1 MHDSIPYG
9 YCPTCGTQVPVEMR
23 FPRISLALLALMAAS
38 IVLTLWLFPRFV
50 LIFIFLPLGF
60 GLWRRRAH
68 CSICGR
74 PILGQKPA
82 RQRRDP

>member
-1 MHDSIPYG
+1 MNESVSYRH
-9 YCPTCGTQVPVEMR
+9 CPFCGTQVPVEMK

-38 IVLTLWLFPRFV
+38 VALTLWLFPRFV
-50 LIFIFLPLGF
+50 LIFIFLPLGL

-74 PILGQKPA
+74 PIPGQRPA
-82 RQRRDP
+82 GQRRDP

>member
-1 MHDSIPYG
+1 MNESIPFR
-9 YCPTCGTQVPVEMR
+9 YCPFCGTQVPVVMR
-23 FPRISLALLALMAAS
+23 FPKISIVLMALMAAS
-38 IVLTLWLFPRFV
+38 ITLTLWLFPRFV

-74 PILGQKPA
+74 PVPGPNRGA
-82 RQRRDP
+82 PGRDS